1 MNVSTSQLAQP
12 LPPERWIVCSDPRR
26 DAIKVEIKETT
37 SLYVAWRLR
46 HGLVGFVSPKEL
58 ATALRKALDGLA
70 PQVHVFHN
78 LGSDEIHQWL
88 GAPPDRES
96 RRRLRIRRLTGLSV
110 APLVSELSRP
120 DGLVEAEWL
129 FNRRQL
135 RPRLANPGQD
145 ESFIKEEASAFEAWR
160 EAFVAIHGATE
171 LDEVYGGAQEAEQ
184 MPNPAKPE
192 LGDLPPVAPVLP
204 FPLPAKAP
212 RSPLIAADSHRQPFD
227 MDLDSLPLA
236 ASSEGD
242 TVDDLPL
249 AASSEQPAE
258 LPPGAALLSEDAA
271 PHIEWL
277 LYQELRPDS
286 SPSTSETQGAIAVYS
301 GPVPGDSRR
310 RSLQVRVGLEGRHW
324 AGRDELVLAL
334 VPRTQRPLLL
344 RLSKRHLPA
353 GEAWLT
359 DGDSLWRE
367 ITLWYTVDQSVA
379 DALRGGTAELHD
391 FTDDAATA
399 SASPADGRAVA

>member
-145 ESFIKEEASAFEAWR
+145 ESFIKEEASAFEAW
-160 EAFVAIHGATE
+160 
-171 LDEVYGGAQEAEQ
+171 
-184 MPNPAKPE
+184 
-192 LGDLPPVAPVLP
+192 PVLP